1 MKAGLR
7 ASKENPELVRTH
19 HSPLRQSKE
28 QPLQYKS
35 IDKGQMS
42 VENDE
47 EAPPEQ
53 PAAPHEDGEP

>member
-53 PAAPHEDGEP
+53 PAAPREDGEP